1 MGFFVAAQGC
11 GGGGKKVPLPKVCYT
26 YPTMM
31 KLDTVIPYVKKI
43 QGVVHFDIKIL
54 ILLTVLEF
62 LKRFFMNMVTILN
75 VS

>member
-11 GGGGKKVPLPKVCYT
+11 GGGGKKVPLPKVYYT

-31 KLDTVIPYVKKI
+31 KFDTVIPYVKKI
-43 QGVVHFDIKIL
+43 QVVVLFDIKIL

-62 LKRFFMNMVTILN
+62 LKRLFMNMVTILN

>member
-31 KLDTVIPYVKKI
+31 KFDTVIPYVKKI
-43 QGVVHFDIKIL
+43 QVVVLFDIKIL

-62 LKRFFMNMVTILN
+62 LKRLFMNMVTILN